1 MVRVQYALEMVN
13 DVPLHATR
21 QSTQRTFKDSMNFVH
36 VDEKWFYLI
45 KDGTKFL
52 DVHLEADSNETEI
65 TVLTTGW
72 ARQTQTR
79 S

>member
-1 MVRVQYALEMVN
+1 MHWLEMVN

-21 QSTQRTFKDSMNFVH
+21 QSTKRTFKDWMNFVH

-52 DVHLEADSNETEI
+52 LVFDEEPPK
-65 TVLTTGW
+65 LTW
-72 ARQTQTR
+72 
-79 S
+79 